1 VKLVETWSM
10 NRFYTIGY
18 WGWRDVREFIEFL
31 KDLGIRILVDVRRF
45 PRSKNS
51 GFNRENLEAEL
62 NKHTMRYVFMG
73 ETLGGY
79 QRGGY
84 EKYTQSEAYKEGI
97 RKLHELAEEGNLAI
111 MCLERSHRY
120 CHRRF
125 ISETLEKM
133 GVKAVHLDARAKD

>member
-1 VKLVETWSM
+1 M

-18 WGWRDVREFIEFL
+18 GGVEGCPGIHRSL
-31 KDLGIRILVDVRRF
+31 KDLRIGILVDVRRF
-45 PRSKNS
+45 PRSKNP
-51 GFNRENLEAEL
+51 GFDRENLEAEL
-62 NKHTMRYVFMG
+62 NKHTIRYVFMG

>member
-79 QRGGY
+79 GEAEIREVHPVRGIQGGDKEAARTCRGG
-84 EKYTQSEAYKEGI
+84 QPCHNVP
-97 RKLHELAEEGNLAI
+97 RKKPQILP
-111 MCLERSHRY
+111 
-120 CHRRF
+120 
-125 ISETLEKM
+125 
-133 GVKAVHLDARAKD
+133 